1 MPDKTTPFPRAAPK
15 ATESRTAAQQPVD
28 AELYET
34 IAPLYHLV
42 YADWEESMRHQAA
55 ALDGII
61 REAMGP
67 GPFSI
72 LDVSCGIGTQS
83 IGLARLGHTVT
94 ASDLSAAAV
103 NRARDEA
110 TRRGLTID
118 FSIADMR
125 RCSDRHGRHFDV
137 VLSADNSVPHLLSDQ
152 DLLAAFRNFYAC
164 TRPGGATLIT
174 IRDYA
179 RENRT
184 ASQIR
189 PYGIRVTDS
198 GRYIVFQCWES
209 DGDYY
214 DVTMY
219 FLYEGAGGERTI
231 TAGRSRYYA
240 VEIDKLLSLLH
251 RAGFVD
257 MQRIDGRYLQP
268 VLLARRASIA
278 SPRRPHAR

>member
-1 MPDKTTPFPRAAPK
+1 MQDETRPFPRPARIT
-15 ATESRTAAQQPVD
+15 TEPPRSPAQRAGD

-42 YADWEESMRHQAA
+42 YTDWEESMRRQAA

-61 REAMGP
+61 REAMGA

-83 IGLARLGHTVT
+83 LGLARLGHGMT
-94 ASDLSAAAV
+94 ASDLSPAAV

-110 TRRGLTID
+110 ARRGLTID

-125 RCSDRHGRHFDV
+125 RCGDRHTRHFDV
-137 VLSADNSVPHLLSDQ
+137 VLSADNSIPHLLSDK
-152 DLLAAFRNFYAC
+152 DLLAAFRGFYAC
-164 TRPGGATLIT
+164 TRPGGATLLT
-174 IRDYA
+174 VRDYA
-179 RENRT
+179 REDRA

-189 PYGIRVTDS
+189 PYGIRVTDA
-198 GRYIVFQCWES
+198 GRYIVFQCWEF

-219 FLYEGAGGERTI
+219 FLFEGAGGERTI

-240 VEIDKLLSLLH
+240 VDIDTLVALLR

-257 MQRIDGRYLQP
+257 TQRLDGRFFQP
-268 VLLARRASIA
+268 VLLARRAA
-278 SPRRPHAR
+278 L

>member
-1 MPDKTTPFPRAAPK
+1 MADRTRPFPRPAPQT
-15 ATESRTAAQQPVD
+15 TEPSRSAAQIAAD

-42 YADWEESMRHQAA
+42 YADWEESMRHQAT
-55 ALDGII
+55 ALDGIL

-83 IGLARLGHTVT
+83 IGLSRLGHTLT
-94 ASDLSAAAV
+94 SSDLSAAAV
-103 NRARDEA
+103 RRARAEA
-110 TRRGLTID
+110 ERRGLTID

-125 RCSDRHGRHFDV
+125 RCSDRHARHFDV
-137 VLSADNSVPHLLSDQ
+137 VLSADNSVPHLLSDK
-152 DLLAAFRNFYAC
+152 DLLAAFRGFYAC
-164 TRPGGATLIT
+164 TRPGGATLLT
-174 IRDYA
+174 VRDYA
-179 RENRT
+179 REDRT
-184 ASQIR
+184 ASQLR
-189 PYGIRVTDS
+189 PYGIRVTES

-219 FLYEGAGGERTI
+219 FLFEGAGGERSI

-240 VEIDKLLSLLH
+240 VDTDKLIALLR

-257 MQRIDGRYLQP
+257 TQRIDGRFFQP
-268 VLLARRASIA
+268 VLLARRASI
-278 SPRRPHAR
+278 